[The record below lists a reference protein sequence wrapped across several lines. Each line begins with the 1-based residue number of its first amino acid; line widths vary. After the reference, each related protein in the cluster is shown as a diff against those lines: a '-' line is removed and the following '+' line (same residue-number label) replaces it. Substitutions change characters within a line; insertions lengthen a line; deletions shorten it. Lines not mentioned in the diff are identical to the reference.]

1 MPQNSTNP
9 LHRVMNWKLA
19 IIKERSF
26 GKSLKRKRTL
36 LISDKLATRDFPELS
51 SRRLVKPKN
60 NGRSFNDRSITYSL
74 WAALAMVWVVA
85 VREQSLVPNLCQSW
99 VCNLEQSTMTVD
111 LLVVHYEHLCFKTLW
126 PFISFLTGIWPN
138 DTSTNRTSDTASL
151 FPAVSLECVYSMC
164 DWFLNFEVYT
174 CIWNP
179 SPVAARI
186 TTPPVIA
193 ISPHWHESLQGTIWK
208 LNIVRI

>member
-1 MPQNSTNP
+1 MNVNKWHTNDISSFEKHQGWCLHEKRSKPPVMPQNSTNP

-51 SRRLVKPKN
+51 SQRLVKPKN
-60 NGRSFNDRSITYSL
+60 NGRSFNDRSITYRL

-111 LLVVHYEHLCFKTLW
+111 LLVVHCELHMVCVSKHFDHSSVFW
-126 PFISFLTGIWPN
+126 QAN
-138 DTSTNRTSDTASL
+138 DPMTRQPIGLPILLL
-151 FPAVSLECVYSMC
+151 FSRLS
-164 DWFLNFEVYT
+164 
-174 CIWNP
+174 
-179 SPVAARI
+179 
-186 TTPPVIA
+186 
-193 ISPHWHESLQGTIWK
+193 H
-208 LNIVRI
+208 